1 MAKTKPN
8 IETTLPG
15 IEIVPIGSI
24 KQNTDNPRIIKDENF
39 KKLVKSIKE
48 FPEMLQ
54 LRPIVVNSDMI
65 ILGGNM
71 RYKACIEAGLK
82 EVPIIQATSLT
93 DAQQKEFIIKDNV
106 SGGEWDWEMLIEQ
119 YDEVQLSDWGLEIPE
134 TEEVE
139 QLEAQEDDFDATP
152 PEIPDT
158 VLGDLYEIGEHRL
171 LCGDSTD
178 SDQVARLMNGEKADM
193 VFTDPPYNVAYD
205 GGSKKRQKI
214 ENDEIKDFYQF
225 LYDTFVNC
233 LLNTNSGAS
242 VYVAHSDLERA
253 NFTKA
258 FIDAGFKL
266 SSVIVWVKDN
276 STFSMSKDYK
286 WKHEP
291 IIYGWNANGAHTFYG
306 DTRQDTVWNIK
317 RPSRSDDH
325 PTMKPIELVAK
336 ALTNSS
342 KSGDL
347 IFEPFTGS
355 GSTMVASHQLKRKC
369 YGMEL
374 DPKYCDVI
382 VKRMIKLDPT
392 LTIKRNGIDE
402 TKKWLDKIAQNIE

>member
-1 MAKTKPN
+1 
-8 IETTLPG
+8 
-15 IEIVPIGSI
+15 
-24 KQNTDNPRIIKDENF
+24 
-39 KKLVKSIKE
+39 
-48 FPEMLQ
+48 
-54 LRPIVVNSDMI
+54 MI
-65 ILGGNM
+65 
-71 RYKACIEAGLK
+71 
-82 EVPIIQATSLT
+82 
-93 DAQQKEFIIKDNV
+93 
-106 SGGEWDWEMLIEQ
+106 
-119 YDEVQLSDWGLEIPE
+119 
-134 TEEVE
+134 
-139 QLEAQEDDFDATP
+139 
-152 PEIPDT
+152 
-158 VLGDLYEIGEHRL
+158 
-171 LCGDSTD
+171 
-178 SDQVARLMNGEKADM
+178 
-193 VFTDPPYNVAYD
+193 
-205 GGSKKRQKI
+205 
-214 ENDEIKDFYQF
+214 
-225 LYDTFVNC
+225 
-233 LLNTNSGAS
+233 
-242 VYVAHSDLERA
+242 
-253 NFTKA
+253 KA